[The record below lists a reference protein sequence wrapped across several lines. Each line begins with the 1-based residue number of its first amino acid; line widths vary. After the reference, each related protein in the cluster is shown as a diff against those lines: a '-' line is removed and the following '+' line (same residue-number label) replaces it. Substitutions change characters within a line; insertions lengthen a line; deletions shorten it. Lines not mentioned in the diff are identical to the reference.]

1 MKVEEKQTFQIIE
14 NELEEFPVI
23 LCTNLDTPCWSA
35 SVLGL

>member
-14 NELEEFPVI
+14 NELEEFSVI
-23 LCTNLDTPCWSA
+23 LYTNLDTPCWSA